1 MEALLGIL
9 VLVIFAV
16 GGTWSMMTD
25 ISARKDQEKESDRR
39 SRRVPD
45 DYDDSD
51 LDS

>member
-1 MEALLGIL
+1 MEALLGTL

-16 GGTWSMMTD
+16 IGTWSMMTD
-25 ISARKDQEKESDRR
+25 IDAQKEQKEESERR
-39 SRRVPD
+39 ARRVPD